1 MDCEGAPIDYIP
13 KEVGNLFHL
22 RYLSL
27 RDTKVKMLPKT
38 IGKLHNLETL
48 DLKRSF
54 VSELP
59 AEISGLR
66 KLRYVAAFIENTDK
80 SFGINFRQAINIHSG
95 IGCLQ
100 AL

>member
-38 IGKLHNLETL
+38 IGNLHNLETL

-54 VSELP
+54 VSELL
-59 AEISGLR
+59 AEIGGLC
-66 KLRYVAAFIENTDK
+66 KLRYVVTYIENVDK
-80 SFGINFRQAINIHSG
+80 NFSIDF
-95 IGCLQ
+95 
-100 AL
+100 